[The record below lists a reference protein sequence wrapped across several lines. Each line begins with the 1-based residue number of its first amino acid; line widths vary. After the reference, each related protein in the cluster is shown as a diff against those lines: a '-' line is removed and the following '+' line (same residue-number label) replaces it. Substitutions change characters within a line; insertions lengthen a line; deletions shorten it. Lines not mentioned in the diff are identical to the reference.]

1 MGQTITFNQASYVI
15 EAPSRPSD
23 NPPTGLVVTGT
34 TTKAEGVKTAGYLL
48 QNFGDTT
55 VKDLTLIG
63 DNSVASGLNVRL
75 LGVDDATTPSVT
87 TSNLNFGDV
96 VKNDT
101 LLIGSSALNTANMG
115 AGNDKVN
122 INFASTGD
130 NFNLG
135 SGSDQIVFGGAING
149 TTVDLGGDNVRDT
162 VNLSQ
167 GASINGLV
175 ITGAD
180 NSDVLL
186 IGTTQYN
193 YNSADNNW
201 INVNDP
207 NDKKNFS

>member
-1 MGQTITFNQASYVI
+1 
-15 EAPSRPSD
+15 
-23 NPPTGLVVTGT
+23 
-34 TTKAEGVKTAGYLL
+34 
-48 QNFGDTT
+48 
-55 VKDLTLIG
+55 
-63 DNSVASGLNVRL
+63 
-75 LGVDDATTPSVT
+75 
-87 TSNLNFGDV
+87 
-96 VKNDT
+96 
-101 LLIGSSALNTANMG
+101 MG

-122 INFASTGD
+122 INYASTGD

-149 TTVDLGGDNVRDT
+149 TTVNLGGDNVVDI

-180 NSDVLL
+180 NSDILL

-207 NDKKNFS
+207 NDKKTFS